1 MTEGYQLYHLD
12 QAYHKQKK
20 KRKKAWMLLPNNIV
34 SLQINLIIFVVLL
47 RVIFTKISVK
57 YHSNHVQ
64 KAK

>member
-1 MTEGYQLYHLD
+1 
-12 QAYHKQKK
+12 
-20 KRKKAWMLLPNNIV
+20 MLLPHNIV

>member
-20 KRKKAWMLLPNNIV
+20 KKKAWMLLPNNIV

-57 YHSNHVQ
+57 YHSNHV
-64 KAK
+64 